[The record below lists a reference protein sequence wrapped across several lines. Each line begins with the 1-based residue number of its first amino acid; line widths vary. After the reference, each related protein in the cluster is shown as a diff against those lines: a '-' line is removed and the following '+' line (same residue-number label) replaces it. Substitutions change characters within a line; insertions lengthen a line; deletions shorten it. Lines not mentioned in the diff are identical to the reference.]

1 MNFAKS
7 SLVKIFRFFTT
18 PQEDSLSVDFLFVA
32 QAARNPAIEF
42 LVFGEA
48 AVKIPGW
55 WFSL

>member
-1 MNFAKS
+1 MNSAKS
-7 SLVKIFRFFTT
+7 RLVKLFRFFTT
-18 PQEDSLSVDFLFVA
+18 PQEDSPSVDFLFMA

-48 AVKIPGW
+48 AVKSPGG